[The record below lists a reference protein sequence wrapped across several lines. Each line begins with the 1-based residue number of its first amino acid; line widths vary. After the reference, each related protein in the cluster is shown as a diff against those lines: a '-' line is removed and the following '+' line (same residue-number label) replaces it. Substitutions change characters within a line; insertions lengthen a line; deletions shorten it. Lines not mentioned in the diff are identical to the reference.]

1 MWKGVSSAEGIFAL
15 KYALVSIA
23 LWAPAVAPTSAQF
36 VYENRQ
42 VSGRL
47 MRISADLQGSLGT
60 DHGEYPMNVEKERA
74 DQSRPRLDL
83 GSLRVN
89 RSFRSYPEWSV
100 LYQSSR
106 ISC

>member
-42 VSGRL
+42 VFGRL
-47 MRISADLQGSLGT
+47 MRISADL
-60 DHGEYPMNVEKERA
+60 
-74 DQSRPRLDL
+74 
-83 GSLRVN
+83 
-89 RSFRSYPEWSV
+89 
-100 LYQSSR
+100 
-106 ISC
+106 